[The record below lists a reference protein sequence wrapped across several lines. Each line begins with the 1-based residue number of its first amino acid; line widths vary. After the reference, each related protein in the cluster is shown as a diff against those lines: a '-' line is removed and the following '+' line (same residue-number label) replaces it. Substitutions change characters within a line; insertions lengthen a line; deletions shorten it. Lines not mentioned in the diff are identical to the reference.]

1 MAEKKGRDKAG
12 SSGRA
17 DERAPGPE
25 RRHDH
30 LRPETPRPAPVTDIR
45 SGEPRMPDEAGDVS
59 IQNADDPD
67 VVREDTGNTSTSSGT
82 HPGDSGDD
90 QRRKEQ
96 LRRGHRGISRM
107 D

>member
-1 MAEKKGRDKAG
+1 MTEKKERDGAG
-12 SSGRA
+12 SAGRA
-17 DERAPGPE
+17 DDRTSASGRE

-30 LRPETPRPAPVTDIR
+30 LGPDTPRPAPVTSVR
-45 SGEPRMPDEAGDVS
+45 SGEPRTADEAGDVS
-59 IQNADDPD
+59 IQNADIRDD
-67 VVREDTGNTSTSSGT
+67 VGNTSTSSGT
-82 HPGDSGDD
+82 HPGDQGDD